1 MAVSGEVVYKK
12 RSEFIAEF
20 IPTFQS
26 FYSYISQDKEKV
38 NLSYESH
45 AIQGNLQEI
54 IKGSRQ
60 RDRIMGYS
68 LKGIHRDDLIMQL
81 GNFPIKGKALKDKTK
96 RILLL

>member
-1 MAVSGEVVYKK
+1 M
-12 RSEFIAEF
+12 
-20 IPTFQS
+20 
-26 FYSYISQDKEKV
+26 

-81 GNFPIKGKALKDKTK
+81 GNFPIKREGSQGQNKTYLIALKLAQFDFFEAD
-96 RILLL
+96 RQQYHPSIVIG